1 MNTNKYWLLALVIA
15 ISSAAVFES
24 TAQKNM
30 KKIIVNNQLVDTTLI
45 ASLEKT
51 YQVKFVEGNYWYDKL
66 TGAFGVA
73 GGPCA
78 GIGIAGLALG
88 GPLQANASGGGTG
101 VFINGRE
108 LHPLDVSGLQT
119 FMQVMQGRYWMDAYG
134 NFGYENFPAVM
145 GNVYLLYKARFAAKK
160 GSYYKNNVWS
170 GESTSFGSDGNFMY
184 YSSKKTDGT
193 TYEYSN

>member
-1 MNTNKYWLLALVIA
+1 MNSNRYWLLALVIA
-15 ISSAAVFES
+15 IASATGFES
-24 TAQKNM
+24 TAQKTM
-30 KKIIVNNQLVDTTLI
+30 KKIIVNNQLIDSTLI

-51 YQVKFVEGNYWYDKL
+51 YQVKFVQGNYWYDKL
-66 TGAFGVA
+66 TGAFGPN

-78 GIGIAGLALG
+78 GIGIAGLAIG
-88 GPLQANASGGGTG
+88 GPLQANASGGGTA

-134 NFGYENFPAVM
+134 NFGYENYPAVM
-145 GNVYLLYKARFAAKK
+145 GNVYLLYKARFAGKQS
-160 GSYYKNNVWS
+160 SYYKNNVWS

-184 YSSKKTDGT
+184 YSSKKADGT